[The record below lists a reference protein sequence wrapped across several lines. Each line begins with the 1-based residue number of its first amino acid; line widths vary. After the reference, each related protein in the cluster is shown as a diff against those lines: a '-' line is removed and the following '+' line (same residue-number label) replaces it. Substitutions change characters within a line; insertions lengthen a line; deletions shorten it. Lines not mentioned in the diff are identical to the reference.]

1 MEMERLILSQK
12 GSSVLLS
19 SASSRHRKER
29 RSGKTK
35 IPKVF
40 INTWHKEDGDAGS
53 RAVCGICRWALVR
66 VPSLPQSK
74 ERCELCPGELPWGHW
89 QKMEDTTSN
98 LCLMA
103 RRQRRG
109 SCPVHR
115 KAFIKRFSMSWVSKT
130 PAPKVQ
136 SFALSVY
143 ETVFFCASLCIP
155 VLASPCRS
163 HQHPQLAL
171 EMDRSIPNRDYLLC
185 WKHQSVSQGI
195 CSDHLVWYWPLWK
208 QLCWAL
214 VKFQN
219 FGVIL

>member
-1 MEMERLILSQK
+1 MAQRRWWCWKQSCVWHLPVSFGACAQPALERGALSVVPRGAAV
-12 GSSVLLS
+12 GSL
-19 SASSRHRKER
+19 A
-29 RSGKTK
+29 
-35 IPKVF
+35 
-40 INTWHKEDGDAGS
+40 EDG
-53 RAVCGICRWALVR
+53 RHHLKPVLR
-66 VPSLPQSK
+66 
-74 ERCELCPGELPWGHW
+74 
-89 QKMEDTTSN
+89 
-98 LCLMA
+98 A

-136 SFALSVY
+136 SLALSVC

-155 VLASPCRS
+155 VPAFPCRS

-171 EMDRSIPNRDYLLC
+171 EMDRSISNRDYLLC
-185 WKHQSVSQGI
+185 WKHQSVSQGV
-195 CSDHLVWYWPLWK
+195 CLDHLVWYWPLWK